1 MRHESLKREGG
12 FTLVELLIVVAII
25 GILAAI
31 VTAQLIRARAAAN
44 ESATISALRAIASA
58 QVAYSQSCGASAY
71 AATLPTLGSP
81 APGVAPFISLDLTL
95 NAVIVKSGYSIT
107 MAPGLGAVAGNPD
120 CNGLPTTDTFYA
132 TAQPTSLNISGARSF
147 AVATPGTIWQVFA
160 GAPPT
165 EPFGAPATPL
175 N

>member
-1 MRHESLKREGG
+1 MRHEFTKRDDG
-12 FTLVELLIVVAII
+12 FTLIELLIVVAII
-25 GILAAI
+25 AILAAV

-44 ESATISALRAIASA
+44 ESASISALRAIATGQIS
-58 QVAYSQSCGASAY
+58 YGQSCGAGAY
-71 AATLPTLGSP
+71 AASLPTLGSP
-81 APGVAPFISLDLTL
+81 APGVVPFVSLDLTL
-95 NAVIVKSGYSIT
+95 NAVTVKSGYQIT
-107 MAPGLGAVAGNPD
+107 MAPGLGAIAGNPD
-120 CNGLPTTDTFYA
+120 CNGLPTTNTFYA